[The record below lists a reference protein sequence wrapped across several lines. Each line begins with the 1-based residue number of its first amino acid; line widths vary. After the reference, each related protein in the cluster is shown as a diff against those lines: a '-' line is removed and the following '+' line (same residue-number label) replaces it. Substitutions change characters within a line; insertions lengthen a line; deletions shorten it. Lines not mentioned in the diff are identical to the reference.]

1 MIKAM
6 IDNHLTS
13 LCQNFY
19 QYFPNI
25 IQIEK
30 QLDWV
35 RDPFSVPEENL
46 AALPV
51 NLQEILLKVSTDR
64 RLQLKLSA
72 VSLTEFWTFV
82 KQEHPDL
89 GDEALEHLQLFAST
103 YLCEV
108 TFSAMATI
116 KTKQRNRLSLENNLI
131 TAVASLPPRIDRLIN
146 K

>member
-6 IDNHLTS
+6 IDDHLRS
-13 LCQNFY
+13 LCQKFC

-30 QLDWV
+30 KLDWV
-35 RDPFSVPEENL
+35 RDQFFVSEENL

-51 NLQEILLKVSTDR
+51 NLQKILLEVSMNR
-64 RLQLKLSA
+64 GLQLKLSA

-89 GDEALEHLQLFAST
+89 GDETLEHLPPFAST
-103 YLCEV
+103 YLCEI

-116 KTKQRNRLSLENNLI
+116 KTKQRNRLSLENSLI
-131 TAVASLPPRIDRLIN
+131 TAVASLPPKIDRLTN

>member
-13 LCQNFY
+13 LFQNFY

-35 RDPFSVPEENL
+35 RDPFSVAEENL

-51 NLQEILLKVSTDR
+51 NLQEILLEVSTDR
-64 RLQLKLSA
+64 GLQLKISS
-72 VSLTEFWTFV
+72 VSLT
-82 KQEHPDL
+82 
-89 GDEALEHLQLFAST
+89 
-103 YLCEV
+103 
-108 TFSAMATI
+108 
-116 KTKQRNRLSLENNLI
+116 
-131 TAVASLPPRIDRLIN
+131 
-146 K
+146 

>member
-1 MIKAM
+1 M
-6 IDNHLTS
+6 S
-13 LCQNFY
+13 NFH

-35 RDPFSVPEENL
+35 RDPFSVLEQNL

-51 NLQEILLKVSTDR
+51 NLQEILLEVSTDR
-64 RLQLKLSA
+64 GLQLKLSG

-82 KQEHPDL
+82 KQEHPDS
-89 GDEALEHLQLFAST
+89 GDEALEHLLPFAST
-103 YLCEV
+103 YLGEV

-116 KTKQRNRLSLENNLI
+116 KTKQRNRLPLENNLI
-131 TAVASLPPRIDRLIN
+131 TAVASWPPRIVGLTLTN

>member
-6 IDNHLTS
+6 IDDHLTS

-30 QLDWV
+30 QLGRV
-35 RDPFSVPEENL
+35 RDPFSFPEENL
-46 AALPV
+46 AALLI
-51 NLQEILLKVSTDR
+51 NLQEILLEVSTDR
-64 RLQLKLSA
+64 GLQLKLSA
-72 VSLTEFWTFV
+72 VSWTEFWTFV

-89 GDEALEHLQLFAST
+89 GDEALEHLLPFAFT

-116 KTKQRNRLSLENNLI
+116 KTKQRNRLSLENSLI
-131 TAVASLPPRIDRLIN
+131 TAVASLPPRIDRLTN

>member
-1 MIKAM
+1 M
-6 IDNHLTS
+6 IDDHLTS
-13 LCQNFY
+13 LFQNFH

-25 IQIEK
+25 IQMEK

-64 RLQLKLSA
+64 GLQLKLSS

-89 GDEALEHLQLFAST
+89 GDEVLEHLLSFAST
-103 YLCEV
+103 YICEV

-116 KTKQRNRLSLENNLI
+116 KTKQRNRLSLENSLI
-131 TAVASLPPRIDRLIN
+131 TAVASLPPRIDRLTN

>member
-1 MIKAM
+1 M
-6 IDNHLTS
+6 
-13 LCQNFY
+13 
-19 QYFPNI
+19 
-25 IQIEK
+25 
-30 QLDWV
+30 
-35 RDPFSVPEENL
+35 RDPFSVSEENV

-51 NLQEILLKVSTDR
+51 NLQKMLLEVSTGHS
-64 RLQLKLSA
+64 LQLKISA

-89 GDEALEHLQLFAST
+89 GDEVLEHLLPIAST

-116 KTKQRNRLSLENNLI
+116 KTKQRNRLSLENSLI
-131 TAVASLPPRIDRLIN
+131 TAVAFLPPRTGGLTN

>member
-1 MIKAM
+1 M
-6 IDNHLTS
+6 IDDHLTS

-19 QYFPNI
+19 QYFPNN
-25 IQIEK
+25 IQMEK

-64 RLQLKLSA
+64 ALQLKLSS
-72 VSLTEFWTFV
+72 VSLTEFWTFI

-89 GDEALEHLQLFAST
+89 GDEVLEHLLSFAST
-103 YLCEV
+103 YICEV

-116 KTKQRNRLSLENNLI
+116 KTKQRNRLSLENSLI
-131 TAVASLPPRIDRLIN
+131 TAVASLPPRIDRLTN

>member
-1 MIKAM
+1 MGERPI
-6 IDNHLTS
+6 
-13 LCQNFY
+13 F
-19 QYFPNI
+19 F
-25 IQIEK
+25 
-30 QLDWV
+30 
-35 RDPFSVPEENL
+35 PEENL

-51 NLQEILLKVSTDR
+51 NLQEILLEVSTDR

-116 KTKQRNRLSLENNLI
+116 KTKQRNRLSLENSLI